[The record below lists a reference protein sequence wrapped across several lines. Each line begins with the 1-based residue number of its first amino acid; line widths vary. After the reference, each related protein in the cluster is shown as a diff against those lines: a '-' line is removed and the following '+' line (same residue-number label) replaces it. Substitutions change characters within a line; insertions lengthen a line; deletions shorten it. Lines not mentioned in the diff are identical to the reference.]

1 MDINHFLDKLQ
12 SDEAQKSRSLIAWI
26 ALIVSMLISMF
37 LLQSTPSISLEV
49 LIVVVPVFFTL
60 FMLIHVFLT
69 IVFQLI
75 DFLSRKFIELIRG

>member
-49 LIVVVPVFFTL
+49 LIVVVPVFCTL